1 MSTYQISTPSGC
13 SFSVIAGD
21 SDMAVMAAGAEA
33 NRQGIESARATLHL
47 DGVCLGEFDLAG
59 CNPKAGKPKGRTKKP
74 FFDTSSFSTVG
85 WHSYNDA
92 GVPNG
97 YSKRHLVDEGD
108 HRTLCGQPI
117 PSARDREVFDGDVHC
132 DDCKACGRAAAR
144 SISS

>member
-1 MSTYQISTPSGC
+1 MSTYQISTPSGR

-33 NRQGIESARATLHL
+33 KRQGIESARANLHL
-47 DGVCLGEFDLAG
+47 DGIRLGEFDLAG
-59 CNPKAGKPKGRTKKP
+59 CPSKQDKPKGRAKKS

-92 GVPNG
+92 GVPSG
-97 YSKRHLVDEGD
+97 YSKRHLVDEGG
-108 HRTLCGQPI
+108 HRTLCGQTI
-117 PSARDREVFDGDVHC
+117 PSASDREVFDGDVHC

-144 SISS
+144 NIPS